1 MEAVMTVR
9 MRVLPLLVL
18 LSASLTLAD
27 GKKKVLLPAYVL
39 QARTVYVLIDPMA
52 GTSMTSPLA
61 NKTALEDVE
70 KALMKWGRFSLV
82 TETQTA
88 DLIITVRK
96 GSGKIVDRTIGGEPT
111 NDRPVVVQATDESIR
126 VGAHRG
132 RPPDAAQ
139 TGQIG
144 SQPHP
149 QTEVGPT
156 DDVFVV
162 YQGQVASPLNQ
173 APAWEYEK
181 KDALKSPNVP
191 AVGEFRKSIEETEKQ
206 QKPKP

>member
-1 MEAVMTVR
+1 MTVR

-18 LSASLTLAD
+18 LSASLALAD
-27 GKKKVLLPAYVL
+27 GKKKVSLPAYVL
-39 QARTVYVLIDPMA
+39 QAHTVYVLIDPTA
-52 GTSMTSPLA
+52 GTSITSPLA

-70 KALMKWGRFSLV
+70 KALMKWGRFSLA

-96 GSGKIVDRTIGGEPT
+96 GSGKIVDRTIAGEPT
-111 NDRPVVVQATDESIR
+111 NDRPVIVQATDDSIR

-132 RPPDAAQ
+132 RPPDAAE

-149 QTEVGPT
+149 QTEVGPP
-156 DDVFVV
+156 DDIFVV
-162 YQGQVASPLNQ
+162 YEGHVASPLEQ
-173 APAWEYEK
+173 APVWEYEK
-181 KDALKSPNVP
+181 KDALKSPSVP
-191 AVGEFRKSIEETEKQ
+191 AVGEFRKAVDEAVKQ